1 MEFIKIFNSL
11 NHQNIPFLQLIFILT
26 LFLMIIINIKTFEDS
41 LKKILSLKKFSII
54 LKKSIL
60 VTTIKIL
67 ATLLLFSLILSLL
80 ELVFYS
86 LFKTNLSWVKVSL
99 SLLMFFNNLICI
111 TPIWILLYCK
121 LNSITAWSIKRKFF
135 TLVKEYRHKGICSPL
150 NINSLTF
157 IMIFAGI
164 GTSLSNIFDDGIAVL
179 ILLTSFIYF
188 IFRTVMTSPHKSKNK
203 DHV

>member
-41 LKKILSLKKFSII
+41 LKKILSLKKFSIT
-54 LKKSIL
+54 LKKFIL

-80 ELVFYS
+80 ALVFYS

-135 TLVKEYRHKGICSPL
+135 TFVKKYRHKGIYSPM

-164 GTSLSNIFDDGIAVL
+164 ATSLSNIFDDGIAVL